1 VWDSGRLTPVL
12 QAIGHILPIA
22 LAVALSS
29 VPIMVTIYILLSPD
43 RTRSALPFAIGWV
56 IGLALVIGVC
66 ALLAQLVPAPRV
78 PQRAD
83 TTVGTLEMLVGLAL
97 VAIGIFSFRHARHA
111 PSPAVPK
118 FLQRTPGPWESFG
131 LALVL
136 NLRPKA
142 LLLAIA
148 GGLTIRGD
156 TRSVTEALVVIVV
169 YTIIGASTVVG
180 PIIATLVAPTRMEP
194 RLTSL
199 REWLIRNG
207 EAMTA
212 LIVVMIGVVIVGM
225 GLARF

>member
-1 VWDSGRLTPVL
+1 ML

-43 RTRSALPFAIGWV
+43 RSRSAMPFAVGWV
-56 IGLALVIGVC
+56 IGLALVIGIC

-97 VAIGIFSFRHARHA
+97 VVIGIFSFRHARHT

-131 LALVL
+131 LAIVL

-156 TRSVTEALVVIVV
+156 TRSVTEALVVIAV

-180 PIIATLVAPTRMEP
+180 PIIATLVAPKRMEP

-199 REWLIRNG
+199 RDWLIRNG